1 MRKIR
6 ERSLRLESLEDRML
20 LAVTAGGE
28 EVAAAAIYAAPL
40 PTEATQLATPTG
52 FRAASSANSSVDLS
66 WDAVANAS
74 GYTVYWQTTAATAW
88 RSATTTSNSHTV
100 RGLVKTTLYNFK
112 VVANGDGVNYTDS
125 EESVILQQYPD
136 PSQPPVYYSTE
147 VTTLSDTPEA
157 DKITF
162 RQAVA
167 FASQTGDTVTFADGL
182 SGTIDLA
189 IGGQIKLAGT
199 SKSFTIEGDNR
210 ITLTNTGTSGTDRI
224 FVIRDVDDDHLNITL
239 NNLTITGCSAT
250 NDTTSDPNHTLNDG
264 GAIFVWNLAFDPDRM
279 NTVNFILNNCTFTN
293 NTAVS
298 RGGAVSGYGLTVT
311 ATDCTFSGNSA
322 KEGGAIRLQGGDVFL
337 TDSEFTGNAAVGT
350 TSAEGG
356 AFALST
362 LYGSTIENCTIT
374 GNKAMIS
381 SKAYGS
387 DDSAQGGA
395 FYLNGVT
402 CGDSGTAL
410 TIRDCEIS
418 GNTATCLPEQTYC
431 NMAQGG
437 AFYMQNAGARFYNC
451 SITGNS
457 AVLGL
462 TNEGGAV
469 CTEGTWGNVSSQ
481 QTFFFMTDISGNYV
495 GYKDNDIWAG
505 GGAGNCPS
513 VGGAIYAKAVFHVVN
528 STICDNTIYATKA
541 ANQNAQM
548 AGSAMYFDSNALIY
562 DSTISGNRVVGDGSA
577 DQCNFAAHP
586 DTAALCVFGA
596 VQLRTTTIMGNYTE
610 DTSTGAKTDNDIYS
624 HAWRNGSP
632 DMLLLSCAYNPDG
645 IVKEPVADWMS
656 EEQKALCEGW
666 NFDCSSSCIQV
677 TDYEAYFNDYAAGDY
692 TLAADSA
699 GIDAVNMSEWTNF
712 GYDYD
717 IRGEGY
723 YRVVNEIVDIGA
735 YEFQTAAPTFEV
747 TIEDYTG
754 VYDGAEHSITVSDL
768 EAGDVVYYSEDG
780 ESYSTDEIAYT
791 DPGAYTIYVKVER
804 AGYEDFLGS
813 GTVTITE
820 AMTKLNVAVVV
831 SSSAATATEL
841 EVLPDSITTATV
853 GDTLYAQVWILNAD
867 NSASGCTGGY
877 IDLSYTAAALDGGSY
892 TVSSIYSSQ
901 ADRYN
906 DSVDGLVSCFGG
918 CSQAGVNNLAVSK
931 WALLGTYTVV
941 ASAEGN
947 AEVAAGLPTLNGT
960 HIKGLNLAR
969 AGEGNFADAELG
981 FGSVAFTVEAG
992 GGEQLAAPV
1001 ITTGNRGIYVSYG
1014 ANRHYIQWGAVA
1026 NASGYEVQYTT
1037 DGSTWLDAAA
1047 DGTAAEIHGLT
1058 YGADV
1063 TYRVRALGTGSYT
1076 DSDWSRTKT
1085 FNVCPMD
1092 INNDGDIGGLDRN
1105 ILAVSWGTEEGDDE
1119 YQYYADI
1126 NADGDIGGLDRNFLG
1141 SNWGAEAGD
1150 EDLTYP
1156 RPVRADAVFAA
1167 YEAGDLDVDF
1177 DVF

>member
-1 MRKIR
+1 MTKCRCVFAAVMLAAGCAAG
-6 ERSLRLESLEDRML
+6 STLWDVNLADFPRL
-20 LAVTAGGE
+20 AGE
-28 EVAAAAIYAAPL
+28 TDDSPRFVRAISAAPNGVL
-40 PTEATQLATPTG
+40 CVPKGEYDIGSMILITNRCSLSMHPAAHLVA
-52 FRAASSANSSVDLS
+52 RAKMKYVLF
-66 WDAVANAS
+66 WD
-74 GYTVYWQTTAATAW
+74 GAADY
-88 RSATTTSNSHTV
+88 H
-100 RGLVKTTLYNFK
+100 
-112 VVANGDGVNYTDS
+112 
-125 EESVILQQYPD
+125 
-136 PSQPPVYYSTE
+136 
-147 VTTLSDTPEA
+147 
-157 DKITF
+157 
-162 RQAVA
+162 
-167 FASQTGDTVTFADGL
+167 
-182 SGTIDLA
+182 
-189 IGGQIKLAGT
+189 
-199 SKSFTIEGDNR
+199 
-210 ITLTNTGTSGTDRI
+210 
-224 FVIRDVDDDHLNITL
+224 
-239 NNLTITGCSAT
+239 
-250 NDTTSDPNHTLNDG
+250 
-264 GAIFVWNLAFDPDRM
+264 
-279 NTVNFILNNCTFTN
+279 
-293 NTAVS
+293 
-298 RGGAVSGYGLTVT
+298 
-311 ATDCTFSGNSA
+311 
-322 KEGGAIRLQGGDVFL
+322 
-337 TDSEFTGNAAVGT
+337 
-350 TSAEGG
+350 
-356 AFALST
+356 ALS
-362 LYGSTIENCTIT
+362 
-374 GNKAMIS
+374 
-381 SKAYGS
+381 
-387 DDSAQGGA
+387 
-395 FYLNGVT
+395 V
-402 CGDSGTAL
+402 
-410 TIRDCEIS
+410 
-418 GNTATCLPEQTYC
+418 
-431 NMAQGG
+431 
-437 AFYMQNAGARFYNC
+437 
-451 SITGNS
+451 
-457 AVLGL
+457 
-462 TNEGGAV
+462 
-469 CTEGTWGNVSSQ
+469 
-481 QTFFFMTDISGNYV
+481 
-495 GYKDNDIWAG
+495 
-505 GGAGNCPS
+505 
-513 VGGAIYAKAVFHVVN
+513 
-528 STICDNTIYATKA
+528 
-541 ANQNAQM
+541 
-548 AGSAMYFDSNALIY
+548 
-562 DSTISGNRVVGDGSA
+562 
-577 DQCNFAAHP
+577 
-586 DTAALCVFGA
+586 
-596 VQLRTTTIMGNYTE
+596 
-610 DTSTGAKTDNDIYS
+610 
-624 HAWRNGSP
+624 
-632 DMLLLSCAYNPDG
+632 YNPDAIG
-645 IVKEPVADWMS
+645 KDAGYT
-656 EEQKALCEGW
+656 EEQAW
-666 NFDCSSSCIQV
+666 NFSDSCIQV

-692 TLAADSA
+692 TLAADSV
-699 GIDAVNMSEWTNF
+699 GVDAANMSEWTNF
-712 GYDYD
+712 GYEYD

-723 YRVVNEIVDIGA
+723 YRIVNEIVDIGA
-735 YEFQTAAPTFEV
+735 YEYQSAAPTFEV
-747 TIEDYTG
+747 TIEDYAG
-754 VYDGAEHSITVSDL
+754 VYDGQAHTITVSDL
-768 EAGDVVYYSEDG
+768 EPGDVVYYSEDG
-780 ESYSTDEIAYT
+780 ESYDTAEIAYT
-791 DPGAYTIYVKVER
+791 DPGAYTVYVKVER

-820 AMTKLNVAVVV
+820 ASVKLNVAVVV

>member
-1 MRKIR
+1 M
-6 ERSLRLESLEDRML
+6 
-20 LAVTAGGE
+20 
-28 EVAAAAIYAAPL
+28 
-40 PTEATQLATPTG
+40 
-52 FRAASSANSSVDLS
+52 
-66 WDAVANAS
+66 
-74 GYTVYWQTTAATAW
+74 
-88 RSATTTSNSHTV
+88 
-100 RGLVKTTLYNFK
+100 
-112 VVANGDGVNYTDS
+112 
-125 EESVILQQYPD
+125 
-136 PSQPPVYYSTE
+136 
-147 VTTLSDTPEA
+147 
-157 DKITF
+157 
-162 RQAVA
+162 
-167 FASQTGDTVTFADGL
+167 
-182 SGTIDLA
+182 
-189 IGGQIKLAGT
+189 
-199 SKSFTIEGDNR
+199 
-210 ITLTNTGTSGTDRI
+210 
-224 FVIRDVDDDHLNITL
+224 
-239 NNLTITGCSAT
+239 
-250 NDTTSDPNHTLNDG
+250 
-264 GAIFVWNLAFDPDRM
+264 
-279 NTVNFILNNCTFTN
+279 
-293 NTAVS
+293 
-298 RGGAVSGYGLTVT
+298 
-311 ATDCTFSGNSA
+311 
-322 KEGGAIRLQGGDVFL
+322 
-337 TDSEFTGNAAVGT
+337 
-350 TSAEGG
+350 
-356 AFALST
+356 
-362 LYGSTIENCTIT
+362 
-374 GNKAMIS
+374 
-381 SKAYGS
+381 
-387 DDSAQGGA
+387 
-395 FYLNGVT
+395 
-402 CGDSGTAL
+402 
-410 TIRDCEIS
+410 
-418 GNTATCLPEQTYC
+418 
-431 NMAQGG
+431 
-437 AFYMQNAGARFYNC
+437 
-451 SITGNS
+451 
-457 AVLGL
+457 
-462 TNEGGAV
+462 
-469 CTEGTWGNVSSQ
+469 
-481 QTFFFMTDISGNYV
+481 
-495 GYKDNDIWAG
+495 
-505 GGAGNCPS
+505 
-513 VGGAIYAKAVFHVVN
+513 
-528 STICDNTIYATKA
+528 
-541 ANQNAQM
+541 
-548 AGSAMYFDSNALIY
+548 
-562 DSTISGNRVVGDGSA
+562 
-577 DQCNFAAHP
+577 
-586 DTAALCVFGA
+586 
-596 VQLRTTTIMGNYTE
+596 
-610 DTSTGAKTDNDIYS
+610 
-624 HAWRNGSP
+624 
-632 DMLLLSCAYNPDG
+632 
-645 IVKEPVADWMS
+645 
-656 EEQKALCEGW
+656 
-666 NFDCSSSCIQV
+666 
-677 TDYEAYFNDYAAGDY
+677 
-692 TLAADSA
+692 
-699 GIDAVNMSEWTNF
+699 
-712 GYDYD
+712 
-717 IRGEGY
+717 
-723 YRVVNEIVDIGA
+723 
-735 YEFQTAAPTFEV
+735 
-747 TIEDYTG
+747 TIEDYAG
-754 VYDGAEHSITVSDL
+754 VYDGQAHTITVSDL
-768 EAGDVVYYSEDG
+768 EPGDAVYYSEDG
-780 ESYSTDEIAYT
+780 ESYDTAEIAYT

-820 AMTKLNVAVVV
+820 ASVKLNVAVVV